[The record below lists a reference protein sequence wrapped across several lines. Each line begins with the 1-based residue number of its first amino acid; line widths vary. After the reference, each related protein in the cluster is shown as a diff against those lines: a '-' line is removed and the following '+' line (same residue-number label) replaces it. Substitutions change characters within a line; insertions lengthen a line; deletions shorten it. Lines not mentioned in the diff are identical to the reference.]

1 MKNTWIFPIL
11 MTLFVAAL
19 LASFYAVSW
28 FGEQYVLR
36 AEPYDPF
43 DPFYGEFV
51 LLQYPDLTAPPGID
65 EGEVFF
71 TLEEGPDGYAII
83 SRIENE
89 PFFGAI
95 EGRYYSNRITAPQLE
110 QYYVEQGTGPGLEQA
125 MDLQVTLDVAPWG
138 AIRPLNLEI
147 RGQ

>member
-1 MKNTWIFPIL
+1 MKNAWIFPIV
-11 MTLFVAAL
+11 MTLFVAVL
-19 LASFYAVSW
+19 LASYYAVSW

-51 LLQYPDLTAPPGID
+51 LLQYPDLEAPPQID
-65 EGEVFF
+65 EGEVYF
-71 TLEEGPDGYAII
+71 TLEEGADGYAVI
-83 SRIENE
+83 SRIQNE

-95 EGRYYSNRITAPQLE
+95 EGEYYSNRITAPQLA

-138 AIRPLNLEI
+138 AIRPVNLEV